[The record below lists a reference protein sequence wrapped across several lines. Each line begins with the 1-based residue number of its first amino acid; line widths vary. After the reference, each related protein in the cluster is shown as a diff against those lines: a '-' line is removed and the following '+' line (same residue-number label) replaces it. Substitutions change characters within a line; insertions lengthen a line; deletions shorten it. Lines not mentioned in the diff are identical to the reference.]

1 MKPFAWGRGPKASSE
16 LVARIAEE
24 AGRVGM
30 GICEVSGNVEDVA
43 VRLRRQAD
51 VFDQLRNAADVTMRG
66 NHDIAVAARHA
77 REVASHASG
86 EVSGSRA
93 TVDASLRDIRE
104 LAVGVASME
113 QQIAALREALIQVA
127 QASEQI
133 SQIARQT
140 NLLAINAAIE
150 AARAGESGRSFAVV
164 AGAVKQ
170 LAGQTAEATQ
180 RIETTLADLSGQTDR
195 LIGDSSANVARAQ
208 RVDAGTQAIG
218 AVIGVAGEAI
228 ARFDVEATSIAES
241 TAAIEDECASLARE
255 VEAMAEGVKQSSHNI
270 DNAQRQLSGLLG
282 ASETLIRLTA
292 STGVESADTPFIEAV
307 QAAASKIS
315 ALFES
320 ALARGDISESDLFDR
335 DYVPVP
341 NTDPPQHMTR
351 FTAFTDRVLPA
362 VQEPLL
368 KLDPRV
374 VFCAA
379 VDTNGYLPTHNLK
392 FSQPQGSDPVL
403 NAANSRNRRLFTD
416 RTGLGAARN
425 TEAFLLQ
432 TYRRDMGNG
441 TFAMMKDV
449 SAPIYVKG
457 RHWGGFRMGYKVA
470 G

>member
-1 MKPFAWGRGPKASSE
+1 MKPFAWGRGPNASPE

-51 VFDQLRNAADVTMRG
+51 VFDQLRSAADITMRG

-77 REVASHASG
+77 REVASHASE
-86 EVSGSRA
+86 EVNGSRA
-93 TVDASLRDIRE
+93 TVDASLHDIRE

-113 QQIAALREALIQVA
+113 RQIADLREALVHVA
-127 QASEQI
+127 QAAEQI
-133 SQIARQT
+133 SQIAKQT

-164 AGAVKQ
+164 ASAVKQ
-170 LAGQTAEATQ
+170 LAGQTAEATH
-180 RIETTLADLSGQTDR
+180 RIESTLADLSGQTEK

-208 RVDAGTQAIG
+208 RVDTGTQAIG

-228 ARFDVEATSIAES
+228 ARFDAEATSIAES
-241 TAAIEDECASLARE
+241 TAAIETECASLAHE

-270 DNAQRQLSGLLG
+270 DSAQKQLVGLLG
-282 ASETLIRLTA
+282 SSETLIRLTA
-292 STGVESADTPFIEAV
+292 STGVQSADTPFIEAV
-307 QAAASKIS
+307 QAAARKIS
-315 ALFES
+315 ALFET
-320 ALARGDISESDLFDR
+320 AIARGDISESDLFDR
-335 DYVPVP
+335 TYQPVP
-341 NTDPPQHMTR
+341 NTDPPQHMAR
-351 FTAFTDRVLPA
+351 FTTFTDNVLPA

-392 FSQPQGSDPVL
+392 FSQPQGSDPAW

-441 TFAMMKDV
+441 MFAMMKDV
-449 SAPIYVKG
+449 SAPIYVRG
-457 RHWGGFRMGYKVA
+457 RHWGGVRIGYKVA
-470 G
+470 V

>member
-1 MKPFAWGRGPKASSE
+1 M
-16 LVARIAEE
+16 
-24 AGRVGM
+24 
-30 GICEVSGNVEDVA
+30 
-43 VRLRRQAD
+43 
-51 VFDQLRNAADVTMRG
+51 
-66 NHDIAVAARHA
+66 
-77 REVASHASG
+77 
-86 EVSGSRA
+86 
-93 TVDASLRDIRE
+93 
-104 LAVGVASME
+104 
-113 QQIAALREALIQVA
+113 
-127 QASEQI
+127 
-133 SQIARQT
+133 
-140 NLLAINAAIE
+140 
-150 AARAGESGRSFAVV
+150 
-164 AGAVKQ
+164 
-170 LAGQTAEATQ
+170 QTA
-180 RIETTLADLSGQTDR
+180 
-195 LIGDSSANVARAQ
+195 
-208 RVDAGTQAIG
+208 AG
-218 AVIGVAGEAI
+218 
-228 ARFDVEATSIAES
+228 
-241 TAAIEDECASLARE
+241 
-255 VEAMAEGVKQSSHNI
+255 
-270 DNAQRQLSGLLG
+270 
-282 ASETLIRLTA
+282 
-292 STGVESADTPFIEAV
+292 
-307 QAAASKIS
+307 KIS

-335 DYVPVP
+335 TYAPVP

-368 KLDPRV
+368 QLDPRV

-392 FSQPQGSDPVL
+392 FSQPQGSDPVW

>member
-1 MKPFAWGRGPKASSE
+1 MKPFAWGRGPNASPE

-51 VFDQLRNAADVTMRG
+51 VFDQLRSAADITMRG

-77 REVASHASG
+77 REVASHASE

-93 TVDASLRDIRE
+93 TVEASLHDIRE

-113 QQIAALREALIQVA
+113 RQIADLREALVHVA
-127 QASEQI
+127 QAAEQI
-133 SQIARQT
+133 SQIAKQT

-164 AGAVKQ
+164 ASAVKQ
-170 LAGQTAEATQ
+170 LAGQTAEATH
-180 RIETTLADLSGQTDR
+180 RIESTLADLSGQTEK

-208 RVDAGTQAIG
+208 RVDTGTQAIG

-228 ARFDVEATSIAES
+228 ARFDAEATSIAES
-241 TAAIEDECASLARE
+241 TAAIETECASLAHE

-270 DNAQRQLSGLLG
+270 DSAQKQLVGLLG
-282 ASETLIRLTA
+282 SSETLIRLTA
-292 STGVESADTPFIEAV
+292 STGVQSADTPFIEAV
-307 QAAASKIS
+307 QAAARKIS
-315 ALFES
+315 ALFETAIS
-320 ALARGDISESDLFDR
+320 RGDISESDLFDR
-335 DYVPVP
+335 TYQPVP
-341 NTDPPQHMTR
+341 NTDPPQHMAR
-351 FTAFTDRVLPA
+351 FTTFTDNVLPA

-392 FSQPQGSDPVL
+392 FSQPQGSDPAW

-441 TFAMMKDV
+441 MFAMMKDV

-457 RHWGGFRMGYKVA
+457 RHWGGVRIGYKVVV
-470 G
+470 

>member
-1 MKPFAWGRGPKASSE
+1 MKPFAWGRGPKASPD

-66 NHDIAVAARHA
+66 NHDIAVAAQHA
-77 REVASHASG
+77 RKVASHASE
-86 EVSGSRA
+86 EVSGSRE

-180 RIETTLADLSGQTDR
+180 RIETTLADLSGQTDK

-292 STGVESADTPFIEAV
+292 STGVQSADTPFIEAV
-307 QAAASKIS
+307 QTAAGKIS

-320 ALARGDISESDLFDR
+320 ALARGDINEGDLFDR
-335 DYVPVP
+335 TYAPVP

-351 FTAFTDRVLPA
+351 FTTFTDRVLPA

-368 KLDPRV
+368 QLDPRV

>member
-1 MKPFAWGRGPKASSE
+1 VKRLAWGRGPKAPPG

-24 AGRVGM
+24 AGRVGI

-43 VRLRRQAD
+43 VRLRRQAE
-51 VFDQLRNAADVTMRG
+51 VFEQLRGAAAATMRG

-77 REVASHASG
+77 REVAAHASE
-86 EVSGSRA
+86 EVGDSRA
-93 TVDASLRDIRE
+93 TVEASLRDIRD
-104 LAVGVASME
+104 LATGVAGME
-113 QQIAALREALIQVA
+113 QQIAALRDALVQVA

-133 SQIARQT
+133 SQIAKQT

-164 AGAVKQ
+164 ASAVKQ
-170 LAGQTAEATQ
+170 LAGQTADATR
-180 RIETTLADLSGQTDR
+180 RIESTLADLSGQTER

-208 RVDAGTQAIG
+208 RVDSGTQAIG

-228 ARFDVEATSIAES
+228 ARFDAEATSIADS

-255 VEAMAEGVKQSSHNI
+255 VDAMAEGVTQSSRNM
-270 DNAQRQLSGLLG
+270 DNARQQLTGLLG
-282 ASETLIRLTA
+282 TSETLIRLTA
-292 STGVESADTPFIEAV
+292 STGVQSADTPFIDAV
-307 QAAASKIS
+307 QATARRIG
-315 ALFES
+315 ALFEA
-320 ALARGDISESDLFDR
+320 ALSRGDISEGDLFDR
-335 DYVPVP
+335 HYQPVP
-341 NTDPPQHMTR
+341 DTDPPQHLAR
-351 FTAFTDRVLPA
+351 FTEFTDRALPP

-368 KLDPRV
+368 TLDARV

-392 FSQPQGSDPVL
+392 FSQPQGGDPAW

-449 SAPIYVKG
+449 SAPIFVKG
-457 RHWGGFRMGYKVA
+457 RHWGGVRIGYKVA

>member
-1 MKPFAWGRGPKASSE
+1 MKPFAWGRGPNASPE

-24 AGRVGM
+24 AGRVGI

-43 VRLRRQAD
+43 ARLRRQAD
-51 VFDQLRNAADVTMRG
+51 VFDQLRAAADATMRG

-77 REVASHASG
+77 REVASHASE

-113 QQIAALREALIQVA
+113 QQVAALREALAHVA
-127 QASEQI
+127 QAAEQI
-133 SQIARQT
+133 SQIAKQT

-170 LAGQTAEATQ
+170 LAGQTADATR
-180 RIETTLADLSGQTDR
+180 RIETTLAELSGQTDK

-208 RVDAGTQAIG
+208 RVDSGTQAIG
-218 AVIGVAGEAI
+218 VVIGVAGEAI
-228 ARFDVEATSIAES
+228 ARFDAEATSIAES
-241 TAAIEDECASLARE
+241 TAAIEAECASLAHE
-255 VEAMAEGVKQSSHNI
+255 VEAMAEGVRQSSHNI
-270 DNAQRQLSGLLG
+270 DSAQQQLAGLLG

-292 STGVESADTPFIEAV
+292 STGVKSADTPFIEAV
-307 QAAASKIS
+307 QTAAGKIG

-320 ALARGDISESDLFDR
+320 ALARGDISEADLFDR
-335 DYVPVP
+335 TYQPVP
-341 NTDPPQHMTR
+341 NTDPPQYLTR

-362 VQEPLL
+362 LQEPLL
-368 KLDPRV
+368 ELDPRV

-379 VDTNGYLPTHNLK
+379 VDNNGYLPTHNRK
-392 FSQPQGSDPVL
+392 FSQPQGSDPVW
-403 NAANSRNRRLFTD
+403 NAANSRNRRVFAD

-441 TFAMMKDV
+441 AFVMMKDV
-449 SAPIYVKG
+449 SAPIFVRG
-457 RHWGGFRMGYKVA
+457 RHWGGVRMGYRVE

>member
-1 MKPFAWGRGPKASSE
+1 MKPFAWGRGPNASPE

-51 VFDQLRNAADVTMRG
+51 VFDQLRSAADITMRG

-77 REVASHASG
+77 REVASHASE
-86 EVSGSRA
+86 EVNGSRA
-93 TVDASLRDIRE
+93 TVEASLHDIRE

-113 QQIAALREALIQVA
+113 RQIADLREALVHVA
-127 QASEQI
+127 QAAEQI
-133 SQIARQT
+133 SQIAKQT

-164 AGAVKQ
+164 ASAVKQ
-170 LAGQTAEATQ
+170 LAGQTAEATH
-180 RIETTLADLSGQTDR
+180 RIESTLADLSGQTEK

-208 RVDAGTQAIG
+208 RVDTGTQAIG

-228 ARFDVEATSIAES
+228 ARFDAEATSIAES
-241 TAAIEDECASLARE
+241 TAAIETECASLAHE

-270 DNAQRQLSGLLG
+270 DSAQKQLVGLLG
-282 ASETLIRLTA
+282 SSETLIRLTA
-292 STGVESADTPFIEAV
+292 STGVQSADTPFIEAV
-307 QAAASKIS
+307 QAAARKIS
-315 ALFES
+315 ALFET
-320 ALARGDISESDLFDR
+320 AIARGDISESDLFDR
-335 DYVPVP
+335 TYQPVP
-341 NTDPPQHMTR
+341 NTDPPQHMAR
-351 FTAFTDRVLPA
+351 FTTFTDNVLPA

-392 FSQPQGSDPVL
+392 FSQPQGSDPAW

-441 TFAMMKDV
+441 MFAMMKDV

-457 RHWGGFRMGYKVA
+457 RHWGGVRIGYKVVV
-470 G
+470 

>member
-1 MKPFAWGRGPKASSE
+1 MKPFVWGRGPKASPD

-77 REVASHASG
+77 REVASHASE

-127 QASEQI
+127 QAAEQI
-133 SQIARQT
+133 SQIAKQT

-180 RIETTLADLSGQTDR
+180 RIETTLADLSGQTDK

-241 TAAIEDECASLARE
+241 TAAIEGECASLARE
-255 VEAMAEGVKQSSHNI
+255 VDAMAEGVKQSSHNI
-270 DNAQRQLSGLLG
+270 DNAQQQLSGLLG

-292 STGVESADTPFIEAV
+292 STGVQSADTPFIEAV
-307 QAAASKIS
+307 QAAAGKIS

-320 ALARGDISESDLFDR
+320 ALARGDITEGDLFDR
-335 DYVPVP
+335 TYAPVP

-368 KLDPRV
+368 QLDPRV

-392 FSQPQGSDPVL
+392 FSQPQGSDPAW

-457 RHWGGFRMGYKVA
+457 RHWGGVRIGYKVA

>member
-1 MKPFAWGRGPKASSE
+1 VKPFAWGRGPNASPE

-51 VFDQLRNAADVTMRG
+51 VFDQLRSAADITMRG

-77 REVASHASG
+77 REVASHASE
-86 EVSGSRA
+86 EVNGSRA
-93 TVDASLRDIRE
+93 TVEASLHDIRE

-113 QQIAALREALIQVA
+113 RQIADLREALVHVA
-127 QASEQI
+127 QAAEQI
-133 SQIARQT
+133 SQIAKQT

-164 AGAVKQ
+164 ASAVKQ
-170 LAGQTAEATQ
+170 LAGQTAEATH
-180 RIETTLADLSGQTDR
+180 RIESTLADLSGQTEK

-208 RVDAGTQAIG
+208 RVDTGTQAIG

-228 ARFDVEATSIAES
+228 ARFDAEATSIAES
-241 TAAIEDECASLARE
+241 TAAIETECASLAHE

-270 DNAQRQLSGLLG
+270 DSAQKQLVGLLG
-282 ASETLIRLTA
+282 SSETLIRLTA
-292 STGVESADTPFIEAV
+292 STGVQSADTPFIEAV
-307 QAAASKIS
+307 QAAARKIS
-315 ALFES
+315 ALFET
-320 ALARGDISESDLFDR
+320 AIARGDISESDLFDR
-335 DYVPVP
+335 TYQPVP
-341 NTDPPQHMTR
+341 NTDPPQHMAR
-351 FTAFTDRVLPA
+351 FTTFTDNVLPA

-392 FSQPQGSDPVL
+392 FSQPQGSDPAW

-441 TFAMMKDV
+441 MFAMMKDV

-457 RHWGGFRMGYKVA
+457 RHWGGVRIGYKVVV
-470 G
+470 

>member
-1 MKPFAWGRGPKASSE
+1 VKPFAWGRGPNASPE

-51 VFDQLRNAADVTMRG
+51 VFDQLRSAADITMRG

-77 REVASHASG
+77 REVASHASE
-86 EVSGSRA
+86 EVNGSRA
-93 TVDASLRDIRE
+93 TVEASLHDIRE

-113 QQIAALREALIQVA
+113 RQIADLREALVHVA
-127 QASEQI
+127 QAAEQI
-133 SQIARQT
+133 SQIAKQT

-164 AGAVKQ
+164 ASAVKQ
-170 LAGQTAEATQ
+170 LAGQTAEATH
-180 RIETTLADLSGQTDR
+180 RIESTLADLSGQTEK

-208 RVDAGTQAIG
+208 RVDTGTQAIG

-228 ARFDVEATSIAES
+228 ARFDAEATSIAES
-241 TAAIEDECASLARE
+241 TAAIETECASLAHE

-270 DNAQRQLSGLLG
+270 DSAQKQLVGLLG
-282 ASETLIRLTA
+282 SSETLIRLTA
-292 STGVESADTPFIEAV
+292 STGVQSADTPFIEAV
-307 QAAASKIS
+307 QAAARKIS
-315 ALFES
+315 ALFETAIS
-320 ALARGDISESDLFDR
+320 RGDISESDLFDR
-335 DYVPVP
+335 TYQPVP
-341 NTDPPQHMTR
+341 NTDPPQHMAR
-351 FTAFTDRVLPA
+351 FTTFTDNVLPA

-392 FSQPQGSDPVL
+392 FSQPQGSDPAW

-441 TFAMMKDV
+441 MFAMMKDV

-457 RHWGGFRMGYKVA
+457 RHWGGVRIGYKVVV
-470 G
+470 

>member
-1 MKPFAWGRGPKASSE
+1 MKPFAWGRGPKASPD

-77 REVASHASG
+77 REVASHASE
-86 EVSGSRA
+86 EVSGSRE

-228 ARFDVEATSIAES
+228 ARFDAEATSIADS
-241 TAAIEDECASLARE
+241 TAAIEDECASLAHE
-255 VEAMAEGVKQSSHNI
+255 VEAMAEGVRQSSQNI
-270 DNAQRQLSGLLG
+270 DNARQQLSGLL
-282 ASETLIRLTA
+282 AVSETLIRHTA
-292 STGVESADTPFIEAV
+292 ATGVQSADTPFIDAV
-307 QAAASKIS
+307 QATARKVG

-320 ALARGDISESDLFDR
+320 AVARGDISESDLFDHA
-335 DYVPVP
+335 YQPVA
-341 NTDPPQHMTR
+341 NTDPPQHLAR

-362 VQEPLL
+362 LQEPLL
-368 KLDPRV
+368 GLDPRV

-392 FSQPQGSDPVL
+392 FSQPQGSDPVW
-403 NAANSRNRRLFTD
+403 NAANSRNRRMFAD
-416 RTGLGAARN
+416 RTGLGAAHN

-441 TFAMMKDV
+441 AFVMMKDV
-449 SAPIYVKG
+449 SAPIYVNG
-457 RHWGGFRMGYKVA
+457 RHWGGLRIGYKVA